1 MFYTAYSE
9 KNQLPKGKIMK
20 IRTIGKVVTV
30 VTASTT
36 ATIATDRLIGKVN
49 QTLDTDTFVSG
60 QERTLVDAAVG
71 INTAYVAGTVYDKVV
86 DSANA
91 KITHRISQSKIFFK

>member
-49 QTLDTDTFVSG
+49 QDLNSDTIVSD
-60 QERTLVDAAVG
+60 QYRALTDAAVG
-71 INTAYVAGTVYDKVV
+71 LNTAYVAGIVYDKVV

-91 KITHRISQSKIFFK
+91 KITHRISHSKIFFK